1 MKNNRQIG
9 LDGKVFISACMHR
22 GPLFVIIL
30 VFYGLLTAVADILK
44 LTGASGVAMS
54 PFTTTLLLYDFVVSL
69 MLIVVI
75 FYAYFLE
82 CGANVP
88 VLKEKP
94 IMVFGLFRL
103 GYYVLLAYYICY
115 RAMYC
120 IVNRDSVP
128 ASLSFFYFVYLGLII
143 LLILANCYIFN
154 TLARNIIRR
163 SYGKSFHR
171 LAACGIILQALLPIA
186 YIFARIFMQDL
197 GDEYFTTAV
206 CDLIRLCICPIL
218 LTSIWFLFLHGVE
231 QVKEIYGEVDSALR
245 SKQYQITYTADG
257 DSKKSRN
264 NTHKASATVLPAP
277 SASSLSLPA
286 KKSADTASSEPKAIP
301 SAIETTAA
309 AVAAGV
315 SESAAS
321 ADNTASA
328 ETADTSADAPQS
340 EPENNGTDTTAASDE
355 KAPNVPADVAAA
367 IAAIDDA
374 DSNDKSNDEIIADFA
389 AEARKAVA
397 KTSSAAKPKP
407 QQPNQQPKS
416 RPQNNSQQKKG
427 QPSQNSQQR
436 KQQRPQGNGQNQS
449 AKPKVGSTAPVQEFD
464 PFPADSVPRR
474 PQQNGQQNRNNQN
487 QRQGGHAPNNRPQGN
502 RPAQRSNNT
511 NNNNR
516 SQHGSNSQRN
526 NSGRR

>member
-9 LDGKVFISACMHR
+9 LDGKVFVSACMRR

-69 MLIVVI
+69 MLIVVV

-82 CGANVP
+82 CGTNVP

-115 RAMYC
+115 RAFYC
-120 IVNRDSVP
+120 IVNRDLVP
-128 ASLSFFYFVYLGLII
+128 TSLSFFYFVYLALII

-171 LAACGIILQALLPIA
+171 LAACGIVLHAILPIA
-186 YIFARIFMQDL
+186 YIFARIFMKDL
-197 GDEYFTTAV
+197 GDEYFTSAV
-206 CDLIRLCICPIL
+206 CDLIRLCVCPLL

-245 SKQYQITYTADG
+245 SKQYQITYTAEN
-257 DSKKSRN
+257 DSKKSSRSGQ
-264 NTHKASATVLPAP
+264 KASATVLPAP
-277 SASSLSLPA
+277 SASTYSLPA
-286 KKSADTASSEPKAIP
+286 KKTAAISEPKAV
-301 SAIETTAA
+301 SGNIETTATA
-309 AVAAGV
+309 VAVAAAEV
-315 SESAAS
+315 AAADNSSDDNTAPKADTAPEAAAEEKKTDSAAAS
-321 ADNTASA
+321 AENS
-328 ETADTSADAPQS
+328 DT
-340 EPENNGTDTTAASDE
+340 
-355 KAPNVPADVAAA
+355 KAPNVPAEVAAA
-367 IAAIDDA
+367 IEAIDSSDEP
-374 DSNDKSNDEIIADFA
+374 NDEIIADFA

-397 KTSSAAKPKP
+397 KSAPAKPKQPQSKNKAP
-407 QQPNQQPKS
+407 QQNP
-416 RPQNNSQQKKG
+416 QQKNHR
-427 QPSQNSQQR
+427 PSQNPQQR
-436 KQQRPQGNGQNQS
+436 KPQQRPQGQQN
-449 AKPKVGSTAPVQEFD
+449 KPKINNNAPVQEFD
-464 PFPADSVPRR
+464 PFPADSVPRN
-474 PQQNGQQNRNNQN
+474 PQRSGQQNQNRGN
-487 QRQGGHAPNNRPQGN
+487 QRQNGHAQGSRPQGN
-502 RPAQRSNNT
+502 RPAQQRNNT
-511 NNNNR
+511 QNNGNR
-516 SQHGSNSQRN
+516 